1 MAKVA
6 EVTGDARAPLAA
18 DEAGGVESM
27 SAAPPR
33 VPWATN
39 PYWVTPDGA
48 AGDVTDPSFGRLL
61 LKRLGVGPDR
71 FVGNMV
77 VLRADADGKPVL
89 MVGPYWTMLLFVTVP
104 LAVVAPTLVAVFWC
118 GRLHAGVTAIYAA
131 AIAFGAAALA
141 STALRNP
148 GLLRRRDAAPDEG
161 PTWHWNDQAKTYKPP
176 GARYCT
182 WCDAVFLDFDH
193 TCPWT
198 GTAIARGNL
207 TSFHCF
213 VGAVQVLFY
222 STIAIFIL
230 GALGIFPR
238 K

>member
-6 EVTGDARAPLAA
+6 EVSARLA
-18 DEAGGVESM
+18 DEGGGV
-27 SAAPPR
+27 SARSAVAPAPF
-33 VPWATN
+33 ATD
-39 PYWVTPDGA
+39 PHWVTPPGA
-48 AGDVTDPSFGRLL
+48 AWDVTDPSFGRLL
-61 LKRLGVGPDR
+61 LTRCGVARDR

-77 VLRADADGKPVL
+77 VLRRGADGAPRVVL
-89 MVGPYWTMLLFVTVP
+89 GPYWTMLVGAT
-104 LAVVAPTLVAVFWC
+104 APLVAAAPALVIALWC
-118 GRLHAGVTAIYAA
+118 ARLHAGVAA
-131 AIAFGAAALA
+131 AYGCAAAAACGALA
-141 STALRNP
+141 STALRDP
-148 GLLRRRDAAPDEG
+148 GLLRRAERAPDDG
-161 PTWHWNDQAKTYKPP
+161 PAWHWNDQAKTYKPP

-182 WCDAVFLDFDH
+182 WCDAVFRDFDH

-222 STIAIFIL
+222 ATIAIFIL
-230 GALGIFPR
+230 GALGVFPN